1 MMNMNKRRLR
11 RLDRWPTRSEMNR
24 LAILI
29 IAVVLGV
36 SLVYVK
42 DSRATIRTPEELVAA
57 LYQVH
62 KGKSDPLQYPR
73 SKKLLGQY
81 FSESLLKLYLSDQR
95 QSKGEVGRID
105 FDPLYDA
112 QDFQITDFKIV
123 RLDNKGSAALV
134 AARFKNLG
142 VDEEIVFE
150 MRKIK
155 TGWRIA
161 DIKYKDGRTLMT
173 ILKS

>member
-1 MMNMNKRRLR
+1 
-11 RLDRWPTRSEMNR
+11 MNR
-24 LAILI
+24 LTILFTV
-29 IAVVLGV
+29 VVLGAG
-36 SLVYVK
+36 LVFDK
-42 DSRATIRTPEELVAA
+42 DSRDAIRTPEELVAH

-62 KGKSDPLQYPR
+62 KGKSDPLRYPQ
-73 SKKLLGQY
+73 SQKLLGRY
-81 FSESLLKLYLSDQR
+81 FLDPLLKLYLNDQR
-95 QSKGEVGRID
+95 QSKGEVGKID

-123 RLDNKGSAALV
+123 RLNIEGGDGSV
-134 AARFKNLG
+134 VARFKNLG
-142 VDEEIVFE
+142 MDQEIVFE

-173 ILKS
+173 ILKG

>member
-1 MMNMNKRRLR
+1 MNHLV
-11 RLDRWPTRSEMNR
+11 
-24 LAILI
+24 ILFTV
-29 IAVVLGV
+29 AVFGV
-36 SLVYVK
+36 TLVFGEN
-42 DSRATIRTPEELVAA
+42 SRGSIRTPEALVAE

-62 KGKSDPLQYPR
+62 KGKSDPLQYPQSQR
-73 SKKLLGQY
+73 LLGHY
-81 FSESLLKLYLSDQR
+81 FSDALLKLYLNDQR
-95 QSKGEVGRID
+95 QSKGEVGKID

-112 QDFQITDFKIV
+112 QDFQITNFNIV
-123 RLDNKGSAALV
+123 RLDNKGGDALV
-134 AARFKNLG
+134 AARFKNIG
-142 VDEEIVFE
+142 VDQEIVFE